1 MFLLLLYF
9 SLALPSE
16 TAGMFSAIML
26 LIAPR
31 YNITECSEKLSIL
44 QVILRYFNTNAV
56 IYQIVTTEFMEIQY

>member
-16 TAGMFSAIML
+16 SAGMFSAIML

-31 YNITECSEKLSIL
+31 YNFTK
-44 QVILRYFNTNAV
+44 VVKNFRNYKYFK
-56 IYQIVTTEFMEIQY
+56 IY